1 MSYQGDSDYHQ
12 WRNRQIEALDREYDD
27 YRRERQSRFESD
39 FGGWRQ
45 QRATQRQPLTQAR
58 ENMEVV
64 GSDGEPAGQVDKVRG
79 ARIKLAQTDGEAG
92 ARKSVGEGKRV

>member
-1 MSYQGDSDYHQ
+1 MRISDWSSEVCSSDLGRMSYQGDSDYHQ

-45 QRATQRQPLTQAR
+45 QRATQRQHLTQAR

-64 GSDGEPAGQVDKVRG
+64 GSDGEHVGKVRFG
-79 ARIKLAQTDGEAG
+79 RAH
-92 ARKSVGEGKRV
+92 V